1 MGCPNKRAAKRATV
15 YGMIDSSSFAIENFA
30 KKFAEKS
37 LLHLYKEF
45 IITATDCECP
55 FYFRAKE
62 GKLLCMVKSKITN

>member
-15 YGMIDSSSFAIENFA
+15 YGMIDSSSFVIENFA

-45 IITATDCECP
+45 IITAAERIANVRFILERRKEN
-55 FYFRAKE
+55 FY
-62 GKLLCMVKSKITN
+62 VW